1 MTASV
6 GRLLVAIGLAIALV
20 GALAWLAPG
29 SLRWMGRLPG
39 DIRGEHFSA
48 VSRGGGEYACV
59 AGAVGRGV
67 GRADGAWATPRSSN
81 GARSAAPPRRPIPTI
96 M

>member
-6 GRLLVAIGLAIALV
+6 GRVLVAIGLAIALV

-39 DIRGEHFSA
+39 DIRGAHFSFPI
-48 VSRGGGEYACV
+48 VTCLVISV
-59 AGAVGRGV
+59 LLTIVV
-67 GRADGAWATPRSSN
+67 N
-81 GARSAAPPRRPIPTI
+81 VLARLLR
-96 M
+96 